1 MPLLNYGI
9 KLQHT
14 NSVTCDFDM
23 SPLANFNDFQSTAMD
38 LSVILSFLITLFK
51 HAYPRDKILADISD
65 ILLLI

>member
-1 MPLLNYGI
+1 MPSLNYGI
-9 KLQHT
+9 RLQHP
-14 NSVTCDFDM
+14 NSVTRDFDM
-23 SPLANFNDFQSTAMD
+23 SPLANFSDVQSTATD